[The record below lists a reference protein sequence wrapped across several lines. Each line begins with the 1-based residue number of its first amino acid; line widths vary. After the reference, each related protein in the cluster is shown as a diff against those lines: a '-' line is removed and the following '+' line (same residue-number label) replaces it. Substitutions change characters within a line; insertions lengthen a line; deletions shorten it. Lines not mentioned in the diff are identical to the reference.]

1 MKKLIYSL
9 LFLFCSITI
18 AQAGGDPI
26 KKFYR
31 KYKKKDQVFNIALP
45 GILTQT
51 CVGLARIFVHDEEA
65 KAGLKLAKKVKG
77 IRVLVDNGHHVSKA
91 AGKTLIR
98 DLRTQGDMETL
109 VSVRE
114 NGNHT
119 YVMGKVK
126 GNKIKKIVVITFAD
140 DQFTMVAVK
149 SRLKMKHVNRL
160 INVLQKKK
168 KKAKAKK
175 EKEDLEK
182 KKEPMA

>member
-9 LFLFCSITI
+9 LFVFCSITL

-31 KYKKKDQVFNIALP
+31 KHKKKDQVFNIALP
-45 GILTQT
+45 GILTRT

-77 IRVLVDNGHHVSKA
+77 IRVLVDKGQQVSKA
-91 AGKTLIR
+91 AGKMLIR
-98 DLRTQGDMETL
+98 DLREQGSMETL

-126 GNKIKKIVVITFAD
+126 GNKIKKIVVINFSE

-149 SRLKMKHVNRL
+149 SRLKMKHVNQL
-160 INVLQKKK
+160 LNVLQKKK
-168 KKAKAKK
+168 KKEKAKK
-175 EKEDLEK
+175 KKKAEEK
-182 KKEPMA
+182 KKEPIA